1 MHYAILIQ
9 TTQSANDSI
18 NEIVASASRENR
30 ELTSE
35 EVASMIGSYATLA
48 SSSGQSMS
56 DIAGAQDFLSANMK
70 NMVTNVGID
79 ALVQA
84 GVLSESA
91 ASQIG
96 SLGSVQDKIGALKGA
111 LDTYNATGVPPK
123 SIVVSSNA
131 EEVANATTTTLKNI
145 PDEEVL
151 VKVKQEIAE
160 ATKYTSALGLFAGTD
175 SHVGGPAVLGD
186 GGRAEP
192 FMTPSGVFGVSPST
206 DTLYPNLPQ
215 GTKVWPSIQRFKM
228 DIPHFATG
236 AKGSTEAQRLIASF
250 GKTTQAKAIEKNGNV
265 SDGGGFSGG
274 GDTID
279 YNELGNAVAG
289 AVINALL
296 VADIKVEID
305 KRSFGRLVSELI

>member
-1 MHYAILIQ
+1 M
-9 TTQSANDSI
+9 
-18 NEIVASASRENR
+18 
-30 ELTSE
+30 
-35 EVASMIGSYATLA
+35 
-48 SSSGQSMS
+48 
-56 DIAGAQDFLSANMK
+56 
-70 NMVTNVGID
+70 
-79 ALVQA
+79 
-84 GVLSESA
+84 
-91 ASQIG
+91 
-96 SLGSVQDKIGALKGA
+96 
-111 LDTYNATGVPPK
+111 
-123 SIVVSSNA
+123 
-131 EEVANATTTTLKNI
+131 
-145 PDEEVL
+145 
-151 VKVKQEIAE
+151 
-160 ATKYTSALGLFAGTD
+160 
-175 SHVGGPAVLGD
+175 LGD